1 MKSRDVVAGLSL
13 GNIVLIQAW
22 TVAGSADYFYSGLPQ
37 TLFYTGLALDWL
49 VAAAVFA
56 AVSVWSRRGR
66 WPLALSALIIAGSL
80 IVPLDWLLR
89 KAVDLSLPNM
99 AARWG
104 MGPVLVAHAAPL
116 ALIAAW
122 PLLQKVVTR
131 VLPIVLAPLIAVTV
145 STAVRPLVSDPPAA
159 PPGLES
165 PAAAPEGPLVVLMLF
180 DEFDV
185 PMLEGG
191 RAGAP
196 PLPAFQRLMSE
207 SFVASRVSSVSQRT
221 LLTVPSMLTGK
232 VVVSATPMGHD
243 LMLGFAGG
251 ESGAW
256 RLIESPFTRVRR
268 LGYRTGAA
276 GWFHPYCNTLP
287 GQFDV
292 CTWRPFEGMPRGV
305 FDAMRRHAQEAVS
318 EFSWPI
324 RLLVPG
330 LLQTPAQAAELVRH
344 RAETYRVVAAAA
356 RAMTLEF
363 ESGLVFAHYSVP
375 HLPGILDLVAP
386 GAGVSMPG
394 YFGNAVLADTTLASL
409 RADLERAGRWDDV
422 AIVISADH
430 QWRTAVPHDD
440 RVPLIVKLPGAP
452 AAAVY
457 ERPLQATV
465 LHDLLPRLVTG
476 EIATPEQLAR
486 YLDSR

>member
-13 GNIVLIQAW
+13 GNVVLIQAW

-37 TLFYTGLALDWL
+37 SFFYAGLALDWL
-49 VAAAVFA
+49 VAATLFA
-56 AVSVWSRRGR
+56 AVSAWSRRGR

-89 KAVDLSLPNM
+89 RAADLSLPNM

-104 MGPVLVAHAAPL
+104 MGPVLVAHALPL
-116 ALIAAW
+116 VLIAVL
-122 PLLQKVVTR
+122 PFLQKAVTR
-131 VLPIVLAPLIAVTV
+131 VLPIVLAPIIAVTV
-145 STAVRPLVSDPPAA
+145 STAVRPLYSDPPPA
-159 PPGLES
+159 PPGVERR
-165 PAAAPEGPLVVLMLF
+165 AGAPDGPLVVLMLF

-185 PMLEGG
+185 LMLEGS
-191 RAGAP
+191 RSGAA

-207 SFVASRVSSVSQRT
+207 SFVASRVSSVAQRT
-221 LLTVPSMLTGK
+221 LLTVPSMLTGRA
-232 VVVSATPMGHD
+232 VVSATPRGHD
-243 LMLGFAGG
+243 LMLRFEGG
-251 ESGAW
+251 GSEAW
-256 RLIESPFTRVRR
+256 RLSESPFTRVRR

-276 GWFHPYCNTLP
+276 GWFHPYCDTLP

-292 CTWRPFEGMPRGV
+292 CMWRPLEDMPRGV
-305 FDAMRRHAQEAVS
+305 FDAMRRHAQEVVI
-318 EFSWPI
+318 EFSWPL
-324 RLLVPG
+324 RLIVPG
-330 LLQTPAQAAELVRH
+330 LLQTPGQAAELARH

-356 RAMTLEF
+356 RAMTQEF

-386 GAGVSMPG
+386 DAGVSLPD
-394 YFGNAVLADTTLASL
+394 YFGNAVLADMTLASL

-452 AAAVY
+452 AATVY
-457 ERPLQATV
+457 ERPFQATV

-486 YLDSR
+486 YFDSR